1 MVFGVDVARFG
12 DDETVIAI
20 RQGDEFLPY
29 HVLRNKNTMEV
40 ASYVAFLANQLKP
53 VQVFV
58 DTIGIGSGV
67 YDRLEQL
74 GFPVYSVNVS
84 ESPALDGRRF
94 KRLRDELWGLTR
106 DWLEMR
112 RGKMWDNEDGDLLG
126 QLTTPKYKILAN
138 GMVQLETKDEMRKR
152 GLSSPNVA
160 DAHIMTFAQPIS
172 TYQKE
177 TDEFWDSIHGS
188 REDQYVAMD
197 QEAGY

>member
-1 MVFGVDVARFG
+1 
-12 DDETVIAI
+12 
-20 RQGDEFLPY
+20 
-29 HVLRNKNTMEV
+29 
-40 ASYVAFLANQLKP
+40 
-53 VQVFV
+53 
-58 DTIGIGSGV
+58 
-67 YDRLEQL
+67 LEQL